1 MLFQVDQAQLR
12 KQTAHKSR
20 GIKKTGFLASLAL
33 ARCQC
38 QWIML
43 RVESVI
49 AGSFR
54 PIFPSFISNHN
65 HPGGPQEL
73 ESGKPQRLRE
83 QTTAVSECVSRPS
96 VIVAYQSHP
105 SLSFYPDHMWSHL
118 VHSMLVLEPLL
129 QSPMRRHS
137 TCRKAYQKDVIII
150 TECHHYVEKSHI
162 KPEYISLNKTM
173 VRVIKGYNQVIRG
186 C

>member
-12 KQTAHKSR
+12 KETAHKSL
-20 GIKKTGFLASLAL
+20 GIKKTGFLAFLAL
-33 ARCQC
+33 ACCQC

-54 PIFPSFISNHN
+54 PIFPSFISDHN

-83 QTTAVSECVSRPS
+83 QTTTVSECVSQPL
-96 VIVAYQSHP
+96 VIVAHQSHR

-118 VHSMLVLEPLL
+118 VHSMLVLEPSL

-137 TCRKAYQKDVIII
+137 TCRKTYQKDVIII
-150 TECHHYVEKSHI
+150 TEYHRRVQKLHI
-162 KPEYISLNKTM
+162 QPEYISLNKTM
-173 VRVIKGYNQVIRG
+173 VRAIKGYNQVIWS

>member
-1 MLFQVDQAQLR
+1 MLFQVDQAGLR
-12 KQTAHKSR
+12 EQTAHKSR

-38 QWIML
+38 QQIML
-43 RVESVI
+43 RIESVS

-65 HPGGPQEL
+65 PPGGPQEL
-73 ESGKPQRLRE
+73 ESGKPQRLWE

-129 QSPMRRHS
+129 QSPMRS
-137 TCRKAYQKDVIII
+137 TLHLQKSILEGRNNNYRMSSLCREVAYKARVYF
-150 TECHHYVEKSHI
+150 TEQDYGQS
-162 KPEYISLNKTM
+162 Y
-173 VRVIKGYNQVIRG
+173 
-186 C
+186 